1 MTSQNTS
8 NNSAAPQQA
17 SENFLNFLACCSYRA
32 SREKAQ
38 LCQQSVKYLG
48 LIISERTRATGP
60 KRIKPI
66 LNHSLPMALR
76 QLRGFACDW
85 ILGYGELAWTLYKLI
100 NETQQAQTD
109 YLVWFPETQKT
120 FKALQTSF
128 LQAPYLNLPAGSEFV
143 CC

>member
-1 MTSQNTS
+1 MLQYGHLHTLLCAETEEACSQD
-8 NNSAAPQQA
+8 

-66 LNHSLPMALR
+66 LNHPLPKALR

-109 YLVWFPETQKT
+109 
-120 FKALQTSF
+120 
-128 LQAPYLNLPAGSEFV
+128 
-143 CC
+143 